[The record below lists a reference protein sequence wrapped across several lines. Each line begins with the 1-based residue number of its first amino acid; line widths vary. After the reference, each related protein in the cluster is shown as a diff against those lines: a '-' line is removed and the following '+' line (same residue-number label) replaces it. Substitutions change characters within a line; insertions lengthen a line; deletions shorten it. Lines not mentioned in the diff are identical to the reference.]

1 MAETNNFN
9 PTKVPTD
16 YALCLNRKCP
26 LASSCLRQLVE
37 QCVTNTSEFWTI
49 VSPKRIASQ
58 QGDCAYYRS
67 SVKVQFAKGFVDI
80 LGNLPNKQTKYV
92 IARLINLF
100 SRRTYYR
107 IRKGEHLLSPDE
119 QQKVLAIFKEYG
131 ANGSLEFDSYV
142 KDYCW

>member
-80 LGNLPNKQTKYV
+80 LGNLQNKQTKYV

-107 IRKGEHLLSPDE
+107 IRKGERLLSPDE

>member
-100 SRRTYYR
+100 SRRTYFR
-107 IRKGEHLLSPDE
+107 IRKGERLRSPDE

-131 ANGSLEFDSYV
+131 ANDSLEFDSYV

>member
-9 PTKVPTD
+9 PTNVPTD
-16 YALCLNRKCP
+16 YPMCLNRECP

-37 QCVTNTSEFWTI
+37 QYATKPSDFWVI
-49 VSPKRIASQ
+49 VSPERIASQ

-67 SVKVQFAKGFVDI
+67 SVKVQFAKGFVNI

-107 IRKGEHLLSPDE
+107 IRKGERLLSPDE

-131 ANGSLEFDSYV
+131 ANDSLKFDAYV
-142 KDYCW
+142 EDYCW